1 LGGLAVYGQIAMDL
15 SKVTVVSAPKSAAVM
30 INLKPNSTS
39 HKGTHPMNRPSDL
52 TTEVLGYPTRYWQA
66 GTGGNPLVLIHGI
79 SCSVLE
85 WEHVI
90 HGLAKRHQVY
100 ALDLLGHG
108 LSAKPA
114 DASCDIA
121 TLAKFTL
128 AFMDTMGL
136 ATASLGGNSLGARVA
151 LECAALAPERV
162 TSLVLSAPAAV
173 DKSTLFEFRLASV
186 PFLGEIVTAPN
197 PIGTGKIWRTA
208 FADPSFA
215 TRELIAEKVA
225 LAKLP
230 GAGKAFLKALR
241 SMLNLGGFRP
251 EVVNDTHDK
260 LRRVKTPMLVI
271 WGEQDRFL
279 PISHLSTFKKLAPH
293 AESVVIN
300 NCGHVP
306 MIERAA
312 EFNRLALEFLA
323 RR

>member
-1 LGGLAVYGQIAMDL
+1 
-15 SKVTVVSAPKSAAVM
+15 
-30 INLKPNSTS
+30 
-39 HKGTHPMNRPSDL
+39 MNRPSDL
-52 TTEVLGYPTRYWQA
+52 TTEVLGHSTRYWKVGA
-66 GTGGNPLVLIHGI
+66 GGSPLVLIHGI

-90 HGLAKRHQVY
+90 PELAKRHQVY

-114 DASCDIA
+114 EATYDIA

-128 AFMDTMGL
+128 AFMDKMGL

-197 PIGTGKIWRTA
+197 PMGTGKIWRSA
-208 FADPSFA
+208 FAAPSFA

-251 EVVNDTHDK
+251 EVIKNTHDK
-260 LRRVKTPMLVI
+260 MRRIKTPALVI
-271 WGEQDRFL
+271 WGQQDRFL
-279 PISHLSTFKKLAPH
+279 PISHLSTFMKLMPH
-293 AESVVIN
+293 AERVVID
-300 NCGHVP
+300 NCGHAP
-306 MIERAA
+306 MIEQAP
-312 EFNRLALEFLA
+312 EFNRLTLEFLG
-323 RR
+323 RQ